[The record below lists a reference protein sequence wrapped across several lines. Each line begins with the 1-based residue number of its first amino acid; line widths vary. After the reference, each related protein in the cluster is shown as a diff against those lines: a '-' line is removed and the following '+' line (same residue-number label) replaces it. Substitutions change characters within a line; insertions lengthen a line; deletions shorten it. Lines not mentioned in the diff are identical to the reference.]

1 MIKKSTIQK
10 VLSTGFAAIAS
21 LVEDVTLIR
30 EALASYDPTTG
41 TVVNSETRRTITG
54 ILRSFKQTDRLP
66 DNILADDKVFVTES
80 TQFDDDIPDS
90 KTDRLDYGGVVY
102 EIVPPVLE
110 DPTRTILSIQLRKI
124 K

>member
-90 KTDRLDYGGVVY
+90 KTDRLDYDGVVY